1 MISDWKRG
9 RATSRFGGLGLGLP
23 GIPMLLEGC
32 WLALAAVSPALFN
45 PASLRVF
52 EPEKVAFVRALALLM
67 VALSLAEGCRAAL
80 SSGDETVESP
90 GPRSARFGGD
100 PGLPALLHRWNRIPF
115 LLPMAALMAA
125 YLLSA
130 LLSEMPQTS
139 LLGSYRRQ
147 FGAATQISYAAVFL
161 VVATH
166 LRTPG
171 QMRRLI
177 LALALGS
184 LAPSAYAVAQ
194 RLGLD
199 PVHWSM
205 DHSRR
210 VVGSL
215 GQPTFLGAYLAA
227 ALPDSLL
234 LFRGTRSQRGRLGVS
249 TLVALQLAALLFSQ
263 SRAAWAGAAIGAGIS
278 ILGYSGRGLRT
289 RAGLQRL
296 ALAGVAGLTLLA
308 ALNLP
313 GSEIHRV
320 ARTVPYLERAASLGN
335 LDEGS
340 GRVRTLIWQTA
351 PSLVAERPILGHGP
365 EMMGYAF
372 ERHYPPELAYAE
384 SRTASADSA
393 HNLFLQLLVATGL
406 VGLAAYLWLLGSLA
420 HSIVAWLRRESGA
433 QSGVEGHAW
442 DACLSTGWHAQNAR
456 IGMMATAVAGI
467 VAGLVE
473 GLAGVPSAA
482 PYLLFWLYLALVASL
497 LRGAGSA
504 ASESWDK
511 RQARRTE
518 WRKDARHLP
527 AAPSRWLRSATTLL
541 LLALAGFGILRLS
554 LQPILADVAAS
565 AATSLASLGRFE
577 EAAQRYR
584 HALQLSPEAEYH
596 LLLGQMA
603 VQAAE
608 RSAGVEAQGWLRQGE
623 EALGEAERLAPLEL
637 DVALSQGKLHQ
648 LKARLLG
655 SQAEWGRAEEAYRRA
670 LALSPNRSYVRN
682 RYGALLADQG
692 RHQEALAQYRISERL
707 DPRYAA
713 TYGFMGDSL
722 VALRQTADA
731 VDAYERAKHLDPNLV
746 LVRINLGELYARL
759 GRLQEAIVEYD
770 QAAALSPSDQG
781 LRLRLEQLRSAV
793 RRS

>member
-9 RATSRFGGLGLGLP
+9 RATSRFGGLGLRLP

-32 WLALAAVSPALFN
+32 WLALAAVTPALFN

-52 EPEKVAFVRALALLM
+52 EPEKVAFVRAVALLM
-67 VALSLAEGCRAAL
+67 VALSLAEGCRAAPG
-80 SSGDETVESP
+80 SGDGAVESP
-90 GPRSARFGGD
+90 RSRSARFGGD
-100 PGLPALLHRWNRIPF
+100 PGLLALLHRWNRVPF
-115 LLPMAALMAA
+115 LLPVVALMAA

-147 FGAATQISYAAVFL
+147 FGAATQISYAAIFL

-166 LRTPG
+166 LRTPA
-171 QMRRLI
+171 QVRRLI
-177 LALALGS
+177 LALALGT
-184 LAPSAYAVAQ
+184 LLPSVYAVAQ

-227 ALPDSLL
+227 ALPASLL
-234 LFRGTRSQRGRLGVS
+234 LLRETRSKRGRLGVS

-263 SRAAWAGAAIGAGIS
+263 SRAAWAGAAVGAGIS

-289 RAGLQRL
+289 RAGLRRL
-296 ALAGVAGLTLLA
+296 ALAGIASLALLA

-313 GSEIHRV
+313 GSEIHHV
-320 ARTVPYLERAASLGN
+320 ARTVPYLERAASLGD
-335 LDEGS
+335 LDAGS
-340 GRVRTLIWQTA
+340 GRVRTLIWQTV

-393 HNLFLQLLVATGL
+393 HDLFLQLLVATGL

-420 HSIVAWLRRESGA
+420 HGIVAWLRLESRV
-433 QSGVEGHAW
+433 QSGVEGHAR
-442 DACLSTGWHAQNAR
+442 DACLSTGWHAEDAR
-456 IGMMATAVAGI
+456 IGTMATAVAGI
-467 VAGLVE
+467 AAGLVE

-482 PYLLFWLYLALVASL
+482 PYLLFWLYLALAGSL

-511 RQARRTE
+511 RQARRTD
-518 WRKDARHLP
+518 RRRHAHLP

-584 HALQLSPEAEYH
+584 HALQLSPEAEYY
-596 LLLGQMA
+596 LLLGQTA

-623 EALGEAERLAPLEL
+623 EALGEAEQLAPLEL
-637 DVALSQGKLHQ
+637 DVALSQGRLHQ

-655 SQAEWGRAEEAYRRA
+655 SPAEWSRAEEAYRRA

-722 VALRQTADA
+722 VALRQTGEA
-731 VDAYERAKHLDPNLV
+731 VNAYERAKQLDPNLV

-770 QAAALSPSDQG
+770 HAAALSPSDQG

-793 RRS
+793 RRN